1 MRQTLDAI
9 LPHLNR
15 GDAPDCKWPDAKGEY
30 WALCPFHQDAHATNF
45 SVSERGYKCFACG
58 ARGGLAQLAQ
68 HLGVAVRN
76 PRHHGPAVRNP
87 GLTLPQYA
95 TAKRLPPDFLRSL
108 GVEETQGRYGPY
120 LVMPYR
126 DEAGQVVATRRRYS
140 LQGKKRFAWQKGS
153 RPILYGLWRLPEM
166 RRAGWVLLVEG
177 ESDCHTAWHYGLP
190 ALGVPGASAWKR
202 EWAVHLDGLSLYV
215 WREPD
220 KGGATLAQAVGRSL
234 PCHVLRPPEG
244 IKDLSQAHC
253 QGMDVPALVQEMKA
267 RAETL
272 TPSASA
278 GEPEATPLDVAEAL
292 QKDYGHADRLSAHF
306 RNRFRWATHLGAWM
320 EWTGQVWRP
329 VPEERV
335 AKVASDVLRA
345 QYAAELAAAER
356 SDIDR
361 LAAALRDACTY
372 SRIVGALAFLKGWD
386 GVLTQPEEWDAA
398 SWVLNVSNGL
408 LDLRTGELRAHSPD
422 DLCTKLAPVEYDPE
436 ARGERWQ
443 SHLDRFLPDREVQR
457 QVQRDLGLSLVAA
470 TLEESLSIWYGTG
483 ANGKTTTARALQAV
497 LADYAKRAAPNLLV
511 ASRNERHPTELAD
524 LCGARLVFSVEVD
537 EGKKLAEALV
547 KDLTGGDRK
556 KARLMRQDFFEFEQ
570 TFSIILI
577 VNHKPIITGTDEG
590 IWRRVRLIPWQV
602 RIPEGERRPQ
612 DEVVAELVEDGSGIL
627 NWLLAGL
634 RDWQRDRHWVAPEV
648 QAATEAY
655 RAEQDVLGEFL
666 RECCELGPR
675 YTVPVSELYETYAV
689 WCAEAGEEPIGKV
702 KFGGLLR
709 QRGVSQ
715 RRAGHGGPRRW
726 VGIRLQAYGD
736 KLQDA
741 RVTNG
746 DKLAVSPLKR
756 SDFGNE
762 PEHLSPNVTTSARR
776 QLTEDE
782 QYYLALAEEGA

>member
-1 MRQTLDAI
+1 MRWTLDAI
-9 LPHLNR
+9 LPHLDR
-15 GDAPDCKWPDAKGEY
+15 GDAPKGKWPDAKGEY
-30 WALCPFHQDAHATNF
+30 WALCPFHQDSHATNF

-58 ARGGLAQLAQ
+58 VRGGLPQLAQ

-95 TAKRLPPDFLRSL
+95 TAKKLPLDFLQGL

-126 DEAGQVVATRRRYS
+126 DESGRVLATRRRYS

-153 RPILYGLWRLPEM
+153 RLIPYGLWRLPEM
-166 RRAGWVLLVEG
+166 RRAGWVLLLEG

-202 EWAVHLDGLSLYV
+202 EWAVHLDGLSVYV
-215 WREPD
+215 WQEPD
-220 KGGATLAQAVGRSL
+220 NGGAALAQAVGRSL
-234 PCHVLRPPEG
+234 ACHVLRPPEG

-253 QGMDVPALVQEMKA
+253 QGMDVPTLVEQMKA
-267 RAETL
+267 KAEPL
-272 TPSASA
+272 APVA
-278 GEPEATPLDVAEAL
+278 GRDTADAAVLGTAEAL

-306 RNRFRWATHLGAWM
+306 RGRFRWATHLGAWM

-335 AKVASDVLRA
+335 AKVASDELRA
-345 QYAAELAAAER
+345 EYAAELATAER

-361 LAAALRDACTY
+361 LAGALRDACTY
-372 SRIVGALAFLKGWD
+372 ARIVGALAFLKGWD
-386 GVLTQPEEWDAA
+386 GILTMAEQWDAQA
-398 SWVLNVSNGL
+398 WVLNVSNGL
-408 LDLRTGELRAHSPD
+408 LDLRKGELRPHSPD
-422 DLCTKLAPVEYDPE
+422 DLCTKLAPVKYDP
-436 ARGERWQ
+436 AAKGEKWQ
-443 SHLDRFLPDREVQR
+443 AHLDRFLPDREVQR

-470 TLEESLSIWYGTG
+470 TLEESLSIWYGSG

-511 ASRNERHPTELAD
+511 QSRNERHPTELAD
-524 LCGARLVFSVEVD
+524 LCGARLVFSVEED

-570 TFSIILI
+570 TFSIILV

-612 DEVVAELVEDGSGIL
+612 EEVVCELMADGSAIL
-627 NWLLAGL
+627 NWLLEGL
-634 RDWQRDRHWVAPEV
+634 RDWQREPHWVAPEV

-666 RECCELGPR
+666 REACELGPR
-675 YTVPVSELYETYAV
+675 YTVPVSELYEAYAA
-689 WCAEAGEEPIGKV
+689 WCGEVGEEPLGKR
-702 KFGGLLR
+702 KFGDLLR

-715 RRAGHGGPRRW
+715 RRAGHGGPWRW
-726 VGIRLQAYGD
+726 VGIRLQTYGED
-736 KLQDA
+736 LQDA

-746 DKLAVSPLKR
+746 DKLAVSPHER
-756 SDFGNE
+756 SNSGNE
-762 PEHLSPNVTTSARR
+762 PESLSPNVTTGATLLLS
-776 QLTEDE
+776 EDE
-782 QYYLALAEEGA
+782 QYYLALAEEGS